1 MLLCAQL
8 RSDHPT
14 AHRQGVASRDPQAQ
28 GESGWG
34 RPPGLVRP
42 PQSSGAR
49 SPQAPLLL
57 PHCSREHP
65 QGSAWA
71 NPAPVSSHTC
81 PDDLSPR
88 PSLGQD
94 QPQARHR
101 RTHKSTFGT
110 PHKPWCV
117 LSLSLVSSNL
127 HLSRTCL
134 RAGTG
139 PFFSVSFPKLIL
151 SPGLNNRPLGQLAQL
166 ILKRDTNRQAS
177 ALQTASHPDEQ
188 RDF

>member
-1 MLLCAQL
+1 M
-8 RSDHPT
+8 D
-14 AHRQGVASRDPQAQ
+14 GV
-28 GESGWG
+28 
-34 RPPGLVRP
+34 
-42 PQSSGAR
+42 
-49 SPQAPLLL
+49 
-57 PHCSREHP
+57 SREMEVLRRN
-65 QGSAWA
+65 Q
-71 NPAPVSSHTC
+71 
-81 PDDLSPR
+81 R
-88 PSLGQD
+88 E
-94 QPQARHR
+94 AREI
-101 RTHKSTFGT
+101 KGT
-110 PHKPWCV
+110 VCV